1 MYAGFGKDFD
11 HQVTRDL
18 LSSAT
23 LAFEGKDFEQQ
34 KAAQRTWKEVARDFW
49 AKQAAES
56 DNEKRRNPKQRFWLV
71 VGFKHKHKTHSHCEF
86 VNPDT

>member
-1 MYAGFGKDFD
+1 MQQIGFIYNHLVSFSIEMYAGFGKDFD

-49 AKQAAES
+49 AKQAAET
-56 DNEKRRNPKQRFWLV
+56 DNEKRRNPK
-71 VGFKHKHKTHSHCEF
+71 
-86 VNPDT
+86 